1 MGKVLLKTGE
11 YAKTPYYFENLGIRV
26 FSAEELCYVL
36 KENAFLLDR
45 EIVDKR
51 LVRWIDESLKLKELA
66 ISLYPLLH
74 QKTSVGAFVGI
85 ILQYIHFYD
94 DDTVRQVEDIYKK
107 SANLNIYE
115 KLKTRIDHMTAN
127 EKYGPA
133 LLEYDALLSQLPEG
147 EEELTAKILHNK
159 GVALCGLFLFE
170 EAAEHFM
177 RSYILLKDEETLV
190 EYLAAKRLSMDD
202 GEYISFAAGLPEYYE
217 QTLEL
222 EKRVEVYRSQWEET
236 KGKQYLDDRL
246 LWKAE
251 GDVVKYYEET
261 DRKLQELKN
270 RYRHNVNN

>member
-177 RSYILLKDEETLV
+177 RSYTLIKDEETLV

-246 LWKAE
+246 FWKAE

>member
-133 LLEYDALLSQLPEG
+133 LLEYDTLLSQLPEG

-177 RSYILLKDEETLV
+177 RSYTLLKDEETLV

-246 LWKAE
+246 SWKAE

-270 RYRHNVNN
+270 RYIHNVNN

>member
-51 LVRWIDESLKLKELA
+51 LVRWIDESLKLRELA
-66 ISLYPLLH
+66 LSLYPLLH
-74 QKTSVGAFVGI
+74 QKTSVGAFVGMI
-85 ILQYIHFYD
+85 MQYIQFYD
-94 DDTVRQVEDIYKK
+94 TDTVRQVEDIYKK

-127 EKYGPA
+127 GKYAPA

-147 EEELTAKILHNK
+147 EEDLTARILHNK
-159 GVALCGLFLFE
+159 GIALCGLFLFE
-170 EAAEHFM
+170 EAAEQFK
-177 RSYILLKDEETLV
+177 RSYDMRKDEETLI
-190 EYLAAKRLSMDD
+190 EYLAAKRMSMED
-202 GEYISFAAGLPEYYE
+202 GEYISFAAGFPEYYE

-222 EKRVEVYRSQWEET
+222 EKRMEAYCVQWEET
-236 KGKQYLDDRL
+236 EEKKYLDERL
-246 LWKAE
+246 TWKAE
-251 GDVVKYYEET
+251 GEAVRYYEET
-261 DRKLQELKN
+261 DKKVLELKN
-270 RYRHNVNN
+270 RYRQNVNS

>member
-177 RSYILLKDEETLV
+177 RSYTLLKDEETLV

-246 LWKAE
+246 FWKAE

>member
-1 MGKVLLKTGE
+1 VGKVLLKTGE

-85 ILQYIHFYD
+85 ILQYIRFFD
-94 DDTVRQVEDIYKK
+94 DDTIHQVEDIYKK

-159 GVALCGLFLFE
+159 GIALCGLFLFE
-170 EAAEHFM
+170 EAAEQFM
-177 RSYILLKDEETLV
+177 RSYTLLKDEETLV

-236 KGKQYLDDRL
+236 KEKQYLDTRL
-246 LWKAE
+246 SWKAD